1 MEKQINKSL
10 FCHRRKNRNKVQS
23 KKGYLQKE
31 KGNEI

>member
-10 FCHRRKNRNKVQS
+10 FCHRRKNKNKVQS

-31 KGNEI
+31 KVL